1 MNSGRTVLA
10 SDLFVASSHSRRGN
24 FSHVPSFQRPLLSS
38 LSSKSP
44 AQIAHPLRTP
54 LVLFCCTEGEELM
67 SPVFSSQREQP
78 VPGSVL
84 LLLCLCPVLLVL
96 LLLSHSQALCRLLHS
111 SSLFSI
117 WIQAVPAIRSFHF
130 MLAIFCRCCYL
141 SVAAAMF

>member
-1 MNSGRTVLA
+1 MNSDRTVLA

-24 FSHVPSFQRPLLSS
+24 FSHAPSSQRLPLSS
-38 LSSKSP
+38 LSPKSP
-44 AQIAHPLRTP
+44 AQITHPLRTP
-54 LVLFCCTEGEELM
+54 LFCCTEGEELL

-111 SSLFSI
+111 SSLFCS
-117 WIQAVPAIRSFHF
+117 WIQAVSAIRPFHF